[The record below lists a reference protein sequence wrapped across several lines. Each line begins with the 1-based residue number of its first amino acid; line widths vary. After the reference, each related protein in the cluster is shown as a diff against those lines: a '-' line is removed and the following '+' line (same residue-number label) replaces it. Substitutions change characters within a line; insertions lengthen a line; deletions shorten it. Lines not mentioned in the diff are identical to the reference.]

1 MGEKQDALMHEL
13 TLAVRSLTKE
23 VKALTELMRPVAEA
37 IAEKGME
44 GDVARAV
51 MGETGRWK
59 IKPDAYDDLK
69 AACEVSPSHRSGA
82 RIFRVIKALR
92 AATGLGLKE
101 AKEMWDEEGVG
112 LLRLFE
118 PEK

>member
-44 GDVARAV
+44 GDVARA
-51 MGETGRWK
+51 
-59 IKPDAYDDLK
+59 
-69 AACEVSPSHRSGA
+69 
-82 RIFRVIKALR
+82 
-92 AATGLGLKE
+92 ATI
-101 AKEMWDEEGVG
+101 
-112 LLRLFE
+112 
-118 PEK
+118 